1 VVSRASPGAPRHPA
15 GAAAPPPGDH
25 RTPSGARRYPPG
37 VSPTRGITAPPRRS
51 DWRVGFSTAGTWRGC
66 VRVSADRPGRANLHH
81 TAIERDRAGL
91 AVLRVPHMRS
101 TARPHRIGSVVELC
115 MPAAPRPVPGT
126 TAPTLRRPPLS
137 RGRRR
142 TAPEETSTPPQMPAV
157 IPRMPLQRPGVPP
170 HPPPGA
176 RRYPLGVQ
184 TRTEERDHPGRAR
197 TPGGT
202 GIAATARSAS
212 LPRLT
217 GLPQFHPED
226 VERSETQ
233 ISRRPTN
240 TPRRAAPAGR

>member
-1 VVSRASPGAPRHPA
+1 MRERPRTHRRARNGASGMSWCPAQVPGHRGTPRGPRHRP
-15 GAAAPPPGDH
+15 
-25 RTPSGARRYPPG
+25 
-37 VSPTRGITAPPRRS
+37 RGITAPPQVRQGQR
-51 DWRVGFSTAGTWRGC
+51 GST
-66 VRVSADRPGRANLHH
+66 RATNLHN